1 MCRPSR
7 ASSPSTRSSSRR
19 TPWLATREGRRGSW
33 RRASTT
39 NFFDSPMRELTG
51 GEAEAQAGAGGGEGP
66 GQAAAAQV
74 GVEVEAGGAEVGAKG
89 GGGGREA
96 GALTLQQLRSRKSSK
111 RTGPIGDGQKS
122 TTFLCQR
129 WALLPEGRVP
139 KTWVAGWHCHPEGFC
154 ASGKFLRVT
163 LKIALRSFRTLWK
176 ISR

>member
-19 TPWLATREGRRGSW
+19 TPWLATRGGRRGSW

-39 NFFDSPMRELTG
+39 NFFDSLMRELTGFLSG
-51 GEAEAQAGAGGGEGP
+51 GEAEAQAGAGGGEGR
-66 GQAAAAQV
+66 GQAVAAAQV

-111 RTGPIGDGQKS
+111 KTGPIGDGQKS

-129 WALLPEGRVP
+129 WALLTEGRLFEKKYVFELCP
-139 KTWVAGWHCHPEGFC
+139 KK
-154 ASGKFLRVT
+154 GKQAPAKIFL
-163 LKIALRSFRTLWK
+163 
-176 ISR
+176 

>member
-1 MCRPSR
+1 
-7 ASSPSTRSSSRR
+7 
-19 TPWLATREGRRGSW
+19 
-33 RRASTT
+33 
-39 NFFDSPMRELTG
+39 MRELTG
-51 GEAEAQAGAGGGEGP
+51 GEAEAQAGTGGGEGP

-139 KTWVAGWHCHPEGFC
+139 KTWVAGWHCHPESFC

-163 LKIALRSFRTLWK
+163 LKLHWELSG
-176 ISR
+176 

>member
-7 ASSPSTRSSSRR
+7 ASSPSTKSSSRR
-19 TPWLATREGRRGSW
+19 TPWLATRGGRRGSW

-39 NFFDSPMRELTG
+39 NFFDSLMKELTG

-66 GQAAAAQV
+66 DQVAAAQV
-74 GVEVEAGGAEVGAKG
+74 GVEVEAGGAEVGVQG
-89 GGGGREA
+89 GGGGLEA

-129 WALLPEGRVP
+129 WALLPQGRLFE
-139 KTWVAGWHCHPEGFC
+139 KNTFLSFAKRREDRRQSEKRERAN
-154 ASGKFLRVT
+154 ASYTNDLPTDHFGSL
-163 LKIALRSFRTLWK
+163 
-176 ISR
+176 